1 VSRVREN
8 RMHGSTG
15 RGWKRSSRHRASPSP
30 NQPPHERALELIYL
44 VVDRDGHAML
54 CTPESAR
61 RFEFGPGAVEQLGR
75 ELEIKDW

>member
-1 VSRVREN
+1 
-8 RMHGSTG
+8 
-15 RGWKRSSRHRASPSP
+15 
-30 NQPPHERALELIYL
+30 
-44 VVDRDGHAML
+44 ML